1 MRERHVA
8 VEDNLHYGSRA
19 EDVPQPMRDS
29 VQAIAASPLAD
40 RADDEKQ
47 KRQREPCERA
57 RRTEADDTNQSRQR
71 RAPDVGEH
79 EALEL
84 KAKAKGEDVPF
95 MPSETW
101 PMTVRFFI
109 APSPPNETTR
119 TLRQKANL
127 PPATAGEETLAPL
140 VLDLRSASPFHAWYA
155 MRGVCEVETR
165 PQPTVAGLC
174 EEEGKHLTT
183 FLETFCNKIQPSADA
198 KLDAG
203 ASPYLEK
210 RVCTRIE

>member
-1 MRERHVA
+1 MVHTLDATTQGRTARHVSLIIFCEHLSAESQQFKALLRSMNSVERAYRNELEARKKVRER
-8 VEDNLHYGSRA
+8 
-19 EDVPQPMRDS
+19 
-29 VQAIAASPLAD
+29 
-40 RADDEKQ
+40 
-47 KRQREPCERA
+47 
-57 RRTEADDTNQSRQR
+57 
-71 RAPDVGEH
+71 EH